1 MIVRCCYYHHVL
13 LLLKLVVLFLCADYE
28 SNERKATLFVSGTK
42 PSPSNYANGGKVGKV
57 GKDDIIGLEQLKT
70 KLSIAESAIAKVTQE
85 LVARGEDI
93 GEKKKMMKGDSEEE
107 EEEEEEKEEKNNDN
121 KKRVEYVSSWG
132 SLNNHFQYVS
142 DTYNDY
148 FGNNNK
154 KGGSGASL
162 SSALFGGGGGSNRGN
177 SDDNNRVAGE
187 GEEKSSSNND
197 DDDDDSGD
205 KNNEGEISSS
215 SSCSPSC
222 SKYHRCVDGK
232 CRCPVLYSGPNCT
245 ENGFERAI
253 DTNVFEKEKVIKCA
267 MGVNHDPFYSQYEE
281 KYGEKADRK
290 MRVAHI
296 LRSRFIATT

>member
-1 MIVRCCYYHHVL
+1 MM
-13 LLLKLVVLFLCADYE
+13 
-28 SNERKATLFVSGTK
+28 
-42 PSPSNYANGGKVGKV
+42 
-57 GKDDIIGLEQLKT
+57 
-70 KLSIAESAIAKVTQE
+70 
-85 LVARGEDI
+85 
-93 GEKKKMMKGDSEEE
+93 MMKGGGES
-107 EEEEEEKEEKNNDN
+107 EEEEKEEEKEEETNND
-121 KKRVEYVSSWG
+121 KKVEYVSNWG

-142 DTYNDY
+142 DAYNDY

-162 SSALFGGGGGSNRGN
+162 SSALFGGGGGRNRG
-177 SDDNNRVAGE
+177 
-187 GEEKSSSNND
+187 NND

-205 KNNEGEISSS
+205 KNNEGEISS

-290 MRVAHI
+290 MR
-296 LRSRFIATT
+296 

>member
-1 MIVRCCYYHHVL
+1 MIKPKRWRDLMTDEKITRDDL
-13 LLLKLVVLFLCADYE
+13 LIVQDPMATT
-28 SNERKATLFVSGTK
+28 SN
-42 PSPSNYANGGKVGKV
+42 
-57 GKDDIIGLEQLKT
+57 
-70 KLSIAESAIAKVTQE
+70 
-85 LVARGEDI
+85 ARE
-93 GEKKKMMKGDSEEE
+93 
-107 EEEEEEKEEKNNDN
+107 
-121 KKRVEYVSSWG
+121 
-132 SLNNHFQYVS
+132 
-142 DTYNDY
+142 
-148 FGNNNK
+148 
-154 KGGSGASL
+154 
-162 SSALFGGGGGSNRGN
+162 GGGDRNRGS
-177 SDDNNRVAGE
+177 SDDNNNRVAGE
-187 GEEKSSSNND
+187 GEEKSSSNNNDDDGRD

-296 LRSRFIATT
+296 LRSRFIATTKESAPDLPDLLPFNTCAVVGSNGNIENNKNYGKDIDTHDVVI